1 MNEPRTKRGEQTKAK
16 LLAAAEAVF
25 AEQGYQAAS
34 ISRINSRLSALCSA
48 PSCPCSAALRYQ

>member
-1 MNEPRTKRGEQTKAK
+1 MNQPRTKRGEQTKGR

-34 ISRINSRLSALCSA
+34 ISRITER
-48 PSCPCSAALRYQ
+48 AAVA